1 MKLRENSIAPRPLI
15 SDQLSRRES
24 TDGAG
29 PNGNFFH
36 TGFNRSIERFKE
48 SSTFLGDIVPAK
60 RERLAKN
67 REDDPLLIKTIVRQS
82 RSKIKM
88 QKRIKPMRLSVF
100 EFDQD

>member
-24 TDGAG
+24 TDGAE

-48 SSTFLGDIVPAK
+48 SSTFLGDIVLAK
-60 RERLAKN
+60 REKN
-67 REDDPLLIKTIVRQS
+67 SKDDPLLIKTIVHQS
-82 RSKIKM
+82 RSKIEM
-88 QKRIKPMRLSVF
+88 QKQYQSDAVKCFRI
-100 EFDQD
+100 